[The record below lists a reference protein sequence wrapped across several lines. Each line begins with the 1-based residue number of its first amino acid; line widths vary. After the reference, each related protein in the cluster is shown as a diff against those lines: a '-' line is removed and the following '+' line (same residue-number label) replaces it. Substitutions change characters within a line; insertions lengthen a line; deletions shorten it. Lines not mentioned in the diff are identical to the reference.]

1 MIIILLY
8 ILSILVANIVT
19 GTFAPITIGMFII
32 PCGTLFIGASFI
44 LRDLVQNKYGK
55 KKTYYYILIALIIS
69 CLFSITSGDI
79 FYITVAS
86 GLAFIVSEI
95 VDTEIYS
102 RVKSA
107 MHKRVIYS
115 GIFGGILDS
124 TIFVII
130 GLSPL
135 TTGIIA
141 WGLVIYAIVGQ
152 ISVKIIMQFIGAGII
167 YKFNKQN

>member
-1 MIIILLY
+1 MC
-8 ILSILVANIVT
+8 S
-19 GTFAPITIGMFII
+19 
-32 PCGTLFIGASFI
+32 S
-44 LRDLVQNKYGK
+44 DL
-55 KKTYYYILIALIIS
+55 
-69 CLFSITSGDI
+69 
-79 FYITVAS
+79 YITVAS

-107 MHKRVIYS
+107 MYKRVIYS

-141 WGLVIYAIVGQ
+141 WSLVIYAIVGQ